1 MKELLRR
8 FSLRPRIVWELM
20 LASFFANIMGM
31 ASPVYVIMVLNR
43 YVGYGFDGTLYT
55 LTAGV
60 LIASALGFGFTEV
73 RSRLASAVSLN
84 PDRELS
90 ERVLSAL
97 ARARLTALQRI
108 PAPRQQE
115 ALSHLQT
122 VQGAYDASNI
132 SNVADAPYLLLYIIA
147 ILLLSPLLAFL
158 TLLAIALTAVF
169 TLNNMRQ
176 GEEDAARLREE
187 SIAQRGLLSSVLAGA
202 ETVRAFLALG
212 FLQRAWAARLKSQA
226 EISQAAEANKT
237 RGKKR
242 VEIVAVLLRV
252 GVYAVGAMLAVS
264 GDMNVGALIGVS
276 ILSGKAML
284 ISSSFLASYQA
295 MRKAE
300 DAGRHLGE
308 LLTLPLEPLSG
319 TAMREYA
326 GRLEFVAAGFAYAGT
341 TTPVFEN
348 LSLAIESGAILAV
361 TGNNGSGKTT
371 FCKVAA
377 GLLDPGRG
385 QVLVDGIDQRQLAP
399 DWWRRQV
406 VYLPQEP
413 AFLNATIRENILLST
428 IDPEAEGVN
437 ERLNEAIRAAS
448 LRRFLDVSRTGL
460 DTDLVDGGR
469 TLPVGIRKRVAL
481 ARALMHQGRL
491 VVFDDPTEGLD
502 AEGIQA
508 VYAVLNGL
516 AKQGATI
523 IVSTGDVNILKAATV
538 VVDMNA
544 KPTPSFGV
552 VRRAKPEEEA

>member
-1 MKELLRR
+1 MRELLRR

-20 LASFFANIMGM
+20 LASFFANIMSM
-31 ASPVYVIMVLNR
+31 ATPVYVIMVLNR

-73 RSRLASAVSLN
+73 RTRLAGAISLN
-84 PDRELS
+84 PDRELT
-90 ERVLSAL
+90 ERVLAAL
-97 ARARLTALQRI
+97 SRARLTALQRI

-115 ALSHLQT
+115 ALGHLQT
-122 VQGAYDASNI
+122 VQSAYDAASI
-132 SNVADAPYLLLYIIA
+132 SNVSDAPYLLLYILA
-147 ILLLSPLLAFL
+147 IFLLSPILAL
-158 TLLAIALTAVF
+158 VTMLAIALTVVF
-169 TLNNMRQ
+169 TLGNMRQ
-176 GEEDAARLREE
+176 GEVDAAKVRDE
-187 SIAQRGLLSSVLAGA
+187 SIAQRGLLSSVLTGA
-202 ETVRAFLALG
+202 ETVRAFLGLN
-212 FLQRAWAARLKSQA
+212 FLQKAWAARLKAHS
-226 EISQAAEANKT
+226 EVTRAAEANRT

-242 VEIVAVLLRV
+242 VETVAVLLRV
-252 GVYAVGAMLAVS
+252 SVYAVGAMLAVS

-276 ILSGKAML
+276 ILSGKALM
-284 ISSSFLASYQA
+284 ISTSFLASYLA
-295 MRKAE
+295 MRRADEAE
-300 DAGRHLGE
+300 RQLGE
-308 LLTLPLEPLSG
+308 LLSLPLEPLSG
-319 TAMREYA
+319 TAMRQFG
-326 GRLEFVAAGFAYAGT
+326 GRLEFVTVGFAYAGT

-348 LSLAIESGAILAV
+348 LSLTMEPGSIVGV

-385 QVLVDGIDQRQLAP
+385 QVLADGIDQRQLAP
-399 DWWRRQV
+399 DWWRRQL

-413 AFLNATIRENILLST
+413 TFLNATIRENILLST
-428 IDPEAEGVN
+428 TDPEAEGVN

-508 VYAVLNGL
+508 VYAVLNSL
-516 AKQGATI
+516 TKQGATI
-523 IVSTGDVNILKAATV
+523 IVSTGDVNILKAATLV
-538 VVDMNA
+538 IDMNA
-544 KPTPSFGV
+544 KPTPALGA